1 MKEQKENTSVPSGS
15 EKLLTQI
22 ASPFIIIK
30 NMKHLI
36 TLCLNFIILI
46 SCSSKPSQ
54 SATIIESESEEN
66 EDTFFRVIDLA
77 NNMNPCDDSLLLSD
91 IVRDVEYVKL
101 ETTDDCLVGEL
112 NNGYVCDSAIFYTC
126 YGGPWRPHIFMFHR
140 SSGKF
145 IRTLGKS
152 GQGPGEMFAPSA
164 VKAKDGQ
171 VYLSSHYRDGLFA
184 YKINNGEFVRYIPL
198 NRPHASAPYY
208 YIGDNRVVHF
218 PFMDYQN
225 YTMYDMSIQDFD
237 GNLIKEQIPDIDY
250 TGFDNNNRPGLKAQ
264 PPVWSYKNCP
274 NVYPDFTDTIYAA
287 IDDSIRPRYLISLG
301 KYDCPPELK
310 AGPEWKKYI
319 IFDRFWET
327 KEYLLGSFCLK
338 QKGWFFRYDKKSKE
352 IKTWEQDA
360 TIIKV
365 SWLPNNDLLGWRVE
379 TSAGIT
385 NDIDG
390 CSNSLRAM
398 EYISERQFVI
408 CITTDNVDKI
418 RKIVAESPNVKFPEK
433 RKRLLELMDSLGPDD
448 NPILAIYTLKD

>member
-1 MKEQKENTSVPSGS
+1 
-15 EKLLTQI
+15 
-22 ASPFIIIK
+22 
-30 NMKHLI
+30 MKHLI
-36 TLCLNFIILI
+36 TLCLGFVILI
-46 SCSSKPSQ
+46 SCSNKPSQ
-54 SATIIESESEEN
+54 SATLTESGSEEN
-66 EDTFFRVIDLA
+66 EDTLFRVIDLA
-77 NNMNPCDDSLLLSD
+77 NNMNPCDDPLLLSD
-91 IVRDVEYVKL
+91 IVSDVEYVKL

-171 VYLSSHYRDGLFA
+171 VYLSSHYRDGLFV

-208 YIGDNRVVHF
+208 YISDNRVIHF
-218 PFMDYQN
+218 PFMGYWN
-225 YTMYDMSIQDFD
+225 NSDMCIMCDISIQDFD
-237 GNLIKEQIPDIDY
+237 GNLIKEQVPDIDY
-250 TGFDNNNRPGLKAQ
+250 TGFDYNNKPGLNQQ
-264 PPVWSYKNCP
+264 PAIWSYKNRP
-274 NVYPDFTDTIYAA
+274 NMYSDLTDTIYAV
-287 IDDSIRPRYLISLG
+287 IDDSIRPRYFISLG
-301 KYDCPPELK
+301 KYNRPPESK
-310 AGPEWKKYI
+310 AGPEWKKYV
-319 IFDRFWET
+319 IFNRFWET
-327 KEYLLGSFCLK
+327 KEYLLGNFNLK
-338 QKGWFFRYDKKSKE
+338 QKSCFFRYDKKKKE
-352 IKTWEQDA
+352 IKTWKQDA
-360 TIIKV
+360 TVLQV
-365 SWLPNNDLLGWRVE
+365 SWLPNELIDWAIDS
-379 TSAGIT
+379 SAGIT

-408 CITTDNVDKI
+408 CITPDNVDKI